1 MVESSKVN
9 VKLSDTQLKKLKNAV
24 KKKNRNNF
32 ENKKMFNG
40 TTLPHEFA
48 TLTTRQKEK
57 VRNALSNNMSN
68 DLKLSKAEISK
79 IIQSGGF
86 VASLLR

>member
-1 MVESSKVN
+1 
-9 VKLSDTQLKKLKNAV
+9 
-24 KKKNRNNF
+24 
-32 ENKKMFNG
+32 MFNG

-79 IIQSGGF
+79 IVQSGGF
-86 VASLLR
+86 LASLLRYISSSITESSSSFCKKCFI

>member
-1 MVESSKVN
+1 
-9 VKLSDTQLKKLKNAV
+9 
-24 KKKNRNNF
+24 
-32 ENKKMFNG
+32 MFNG